1 MSGKLS
7 RSDIEQALNCEGLSS
22 RSFVTD
28 SDGLIGLGIQV
39 PLSLNEGVE
48 ISRRTI
54 VNPDLYI
61 LRDNIRTIAWRQEN
75 GSHMLVLAGGCVTV
89 SIGNGITLPEGHDV
103 SSSRHWPFVY
113 QGNDGDRAERIH
125 DACVSGLGFDF
136 CSMAAL
142 FSYTNSAAIAE
153 LLRHGQG
160 YELALIDSAEIYE
173 EHFPELSNAFPW
185 DNEDRLP
192 FPLKNTGGWVVLPIE
207 QNKG

>member
-22 RSFVTD
+22 RSYVTD

-153 LLRHGQG
+153 LLRRGPGH
-160 YELALIDSAEIYE
+160 EIIRVNDQETYTDLLP
-173 EHFPELSNAFPW
+173 HLSKAFPW
-185 DNEDRLP
+185 RTGDRLP
-192 FPLKNTGGWVVLPIE
+192 FPLRSVDGWVARPIPQE
-207 QNKG
+207 G

>member
-22 RSFVTD
+22 RSYVTD

-153 LLRHGQG
+153 LLRRGPGH
-160 YELALIDSAEIYE
+160 EIIRVNDQETYADLLP
-173 EHFPELSNAFPW
+173 HLSKAFPW
-185 DNEDRLP
+185 RTGDRLP
-192 FPLKNTGGWVVLPIE
+192 LPLRSVDGWVARPILQE
-207 QNKG
+207 G

>member
-7 RSDIEQALNCEGLSS
+7 HSDIEQALNCEGLSS
-22 RSFVTD
+22 RSYVTD

-153 LLRHGQG
+153 LLRRGPGH
-160 YELALIDSAEIYE
+160 EIIRVNDQETYADLLP
-173 EHFPELSNAFPW
+173 HLSKAFPW
-185 DNEDRLP
+185 RTGDRLP
-192 FPLKNTGGWVVLPIE
+192 LPLRSVDGWVARPIPQE
-207 QNKG
+207 G